1 MAKKLRVGVIFGGE
15 SGEHEVSLASAASVL
30 TAIDR
35 ERFEPVPIGITREGR
50 WLVGGDPM
58 RALAAEA
65 ARHALGEGGAEA
77 SVKQALAGRATDA
90 GGTTALQRMES
101 SESLPPGLR
110 QDLDVVMIML
120 HGPRGEDGTI
130 QGLFELAE
138 IPYVGAGVL
147 GSAIGMD
154 KVAMKDMFRAHG
166 LPMVEYLAV
175 SRHDLERRPEAVEA
189 EIARR
194 IGFP

>member
-58 RALAAEA
+58 RALADEA

-90 GGTTALQRMES
+90 AGTTALQRMES

-110 QDLDVVMIML
+110 ERLDVVLIML
-120 HGPRGEDGTI
+120 HGPRGTPRRVATLAGGTG
-130 QGLFELAE
+130 Q
-138 IPYVGAGVL
+138 
-147 GSAIGMD
+147 
-154 KVAMKDMFRAHG
+154 
-166 LPMVEYLAV
+166 AV
-175 SRHDLERRPEAVEA
+175 SLQKDCTPSRWPV
-189 EIARR
+189 
-194 IGFP
+194 